1 MREGFLRL
9 CSPHAPAWAGASLVL
24 LRVELDDELLLDR
37 RGDLGPLWQAE
48 DLRGQPVVV
57 CLQPRRHYG
66 GELGGLADDGLD
78 RRARLHRDHVFLAQ
92 LVRGDVDPAAVD
104 RPVAVADH
112 LPRLAPR
119 GGEAEPH
126 EHVVEARLEQP
137 QQVLARH
144 ARLPAGLGVVVAELL
159 LQHAVVAA
167 RLLLLAQLQPVLRLT
182 RAAAAVVAGRV
193 VAPLDAALVRQA
205 ALALEEQLHAL
216 AAALLALGS
225 GVPGHQ
231 TRLLLRGRQPL
242 WACGVT
248 SLIDVISSPAACS
261 DRIAVSRPEPG
272 PFTNPS
278 TFWRPC
284 SMPLRAAAS
293 AVTCAANGVDLREP
307 LKPAPPADS
316 HAITLP
322 SRSVS
327 ATMVLLNDVLMCAW
341 PTGTF
346 FLTLRRPRW
355 GRRGAGLTS
364 CPPSSCRPPACA
376 WGPCGCGRWSWCS
389 GPGPGGRGDGAGRG
403 SSRSPSGA

>member
-57 CLQPRRHYG
+57 CLQPRRHCG

-126 EHVVEARLEQP
+126 EHVVEARL
-137 QQVLARH
+137 
-144 ARLPAGLGVVVAELL
+144 
-159 LQHAVVAA
+159 
-167 RLLLLAQLQPVLRLT
+167 AQLQPVLRLT
-182 RAAAAVVAGRV
+182 RAAAAVVARRV
-193 VAPLDAALVRQA
+193 VAPLDAALIRQA

-225 GVPGHQ
+225 GVAGHQ
-231 TRLLLRGRQPL
+231 TRRRFRGRQPL

-272 PFTNPS
+272 PFTNTS

-284 SMPLRAAAS
+284 SIPLRAAAS
-293 AVTCAANGVDLREP
+293 AVTCAANGVDLRDP

-322 SRSVS
+322 SLSVS
-327 ATMVLLNDVLMCAW
+327 DTIVLLKLVLMWAW
-341 PTGTF
+341 PKGTF
-346 FLTLRRPRW
+346 FRTRLRPR
-355 GRRGAGLTS
+355 GL
-364 CPPSSCRPPACA
+364 R
-376 WGPCGCGRWSWCS
+376 GCGI
-389 GPGPGGRGDGAGRG
+389 
-403 SSRSPSGA
+403 

>member
-1 MREGFLRL
+1 MRERFLRL
-9 CSPHAPAWAGASLVL
+9 CSPHTPAWAGASLVL

-37 RGDLGPLWQAE
+37 RGDLSPLWQAE

-57 CLQPRRHYG
+57 GLQPRRHCG

-78 RRARLHRDHVFLAQ
+78 RRARPHRDHVVLAQ
-92 LVRGDVDPAAVD
+92 LVRGDVHPPAVD
-104 RPVAVADH
+104 RPVAVQDH

-126 EHVVEARLEQP
+126 EHVVEARLQQP

-144 ARLPAGLGVVVAELL
+144 ARLPAGLGVVVA
-159 LQHAVVAA
+159 
-167 RLLLLAQLQPVLRLT
+167 
-182 RAAAAVVAGRV
+182 
-193 VAPLDAALVRQA
+193 
-205 ALALEEQLHAL
+205 
-216 AAALLALGS
+216 ALLALGS
-225 GVPGHQ
+225 GVAGHQ
-231 TRLLLRGRQPL
+231 TRRRFRGRQPL

-272 PFTNPS
+272 PFTNTS

-293 AVTCAANGVDLREP
+293 AVTCAANGVDLRDP

-322 SRSVS
+322 SLSVS
-327 ATMVLLNDVLMCAW
+327 DTIVLLKLVLMCAW
-341 PTGTF
+341 PKGTF
-346 FLTLRRPRW
+346 LRTRLRPR
-355 GRRGAGLTS
+355 GRRGWGTS
-364 CPPSSCRPPACA
+364 ASLSSSCRRPSRTRA
-376 WGPCGCGRWSWCS
+376 WGPCATGRSSSCAGRW
-389 GPGPGGRGDGAGRG
+389 PGGRADGAGPCRT
-403 SSRSPSGA
+403 RSPSAASRSASAPAGGLPPRAGRRPSRAADGPRPRSGP

>member
-57 CLQPRRHYG
+57 CLQPRRHCG

-92 LVRGDVDPAAVD
+92 LVRGDVDPA
-104 RPVAVADH
+104 AVADH

-159 LQHAVVAA
+159 LQHAVVAT
-167 RLLLLAQLQPVLRLT
+167 RLLLLAQLQPVLRLA
-182 RAAAAVVAGRV
+182 RAAAAVVPGRV

-205 ALALEEQLHAL
+205 ALALQEQLHAL
-216 AAALLALGS
+216 AAALLALCS
-225 GVPGHQ
+225 GVAGHQ

-293 AVTCAANGVDLREP
+293 AVTCAANGVDLRDP

-322 SRSVS
+322 SLSVS
-327 ATMVLLNDVLMCAW
+327 DTIVLLKLVLMWAW
-341 PTGTF
+341 PNGTF
-346 FLTLRRPRW
+346 LRTRLRPR
-355 GRRGAGLTS
+355 GRRG
-364 CPPSSCRPPACA
+364 
-376 WGPCGCGRWSWCS
+376 WGI
-389 GPGPGGRGDGAGRG
+389 A
-403 SSRSPSGA
+403 